1 MRRTL
6 EDGRDPFGADRAK
19 AVTTTAEFLQERP
32 ELVGGEGTVDREGQR
47 IDDRSAAAL
56 VPTTFEKARP
66 IAVRRRA
73 QEQAGVPQRARPA
86 QAAIDV
92 GGDAQQDL
100 HQQVLVGGDRV
111 ALSIEV
117 LEATLAKDLARGK
130 AKPGQPPEG
139 PVQVDGEAVLPG
151 ALERMRDTHRQAARA
166 DRECG
171 SAHAQVAQDST
182 GTRDVRLANE
192 QVEVPG
198 EPMAHAAV
206 KSSRHGQALQQQV
219 LEAGAPEGR
228 IDLGEGTLE
237 SGIPLLLSLPLVAQA
252 LECGRGPERAECV
265 VAKA

>member
-92 GGDAQQDL
+92 GGDARL
-100 HQQVLVGGDRV
+100 RSHNLECTYRRR
-111 ALSIEV
+111 LS
-117 LEATLAKDLARGK
+117 
-130 AKPGQPPEG
+130 
-139 PVQVDGEAVLPG
+139 
-151 ALERMRDTHRQAARA
+151 A
-166 DRECG
+166 DK
-171 SAHAQVAQDST
+171 
-182 GTRDVRLANE
+182 
-192 QVEVPG
+192 VPG
-198 EPMAHAAV
+198 IPP
-206 KSSRHGQALQQQV
+206 SS
-219 LEAGAPEGR
+219 
-228 IDLGEGTLE
+228 
-237 SGIPLLLSLPLVAQA
+237 LLSATPH
-252 LECGRGPERAECV
+252 
-265 VAKA
+265 

>member
-1 MRRTL
+1 M
-6 EDGRDPFGADRAK
+6 
-19 AVTTTAEFLQERP
+19 
-32 ELVGGEGTVDREGQR
+32 
-47 IDDRSAAAL
+47 
-56 VPTTFEKARP
+56 
-66 IAVRRRA
+66 
-73 QEQAGVPQRARPA
+73 
-86 QAAIDV
+86 
-92 GGDAQQDL
+92 
-100 HQQVLVGGDRV
+100 
-111 ALSIEV
+111 
-117 LEATLAKDLARGK
+117 
-130 AKPGQPPEG
+130 
-139 PVQVDGEAVLPG
+139 QVDGEAVLPG
-151 ALERMRDTHRQAARA
+151 ALERMRDTHRQAARD

-252 LECGRGPERAECV
+252 LECGRGPERAECERLRGGKGV
-265 VAKA
+265 DAQALVHEESSDIVEHTPVDQQAGGGRARLAPLESLQDRDRLGVAGWVAGLHAQARHAPWRLSRAAAKTVTGRPRTDGPSTRPCFRGRPSPGPGSTPPCRSRRRPR